1 MNGDQTSN
9 EILRAIGSLEKA
21 VEKLSED
28 MESLCDFKDE
38 LLATRQEF
46 RDYKEIRKDLPDQI
60 SQLQTR
66 AERLE
71 NSYSSLKTA
80 SDGMAQEVAT
90 IKAWAS
96 KASGVQ
102 LAVNVILIIVVAASP
117 FIIWWL
123 GAR

>member
-1 MNGDQTSN
+1 MNGEQGIN
-9 EILRAIGSLEKA
+9 EILRAIGSLETEVKN
-21 VEKLSED
+21 LSQD
-28 MESLCDFKDE
+28 MEGICNFKDE
-38 LLATRQEF
+38 LLATKQEF
-46 RDYKEIRKDLPDQI
+46 RDYKEGRKDLPDQI

-71 NSYSSLKTA
+71 NGYAILKTA

-123 GAR
+123 GER